1 MARTG
6 DGIRLRAFGLKA
18 AVAVCALTSLTMVPY
33 AILGLWNRL
42 FGGWTSVFYCYAG
55 STQFIDTYAPGFL
68 IGAFRWMPA
77 PIGILKHEG
86 TRGIVVA
93 SPVTEQ
99 HFLDPANA
107 DAFRKLQRRI
117 RRIAR
122 LIGAKR
128 ISLTGILP
136 STIVDD
142 GILKLPDTR
151 PIVRRAVCAA
161 VQRIVHERFAG
172 DWPPILLIGGA
183 GHIGVP
189 IAASLRQGGATVHVI
204 DPREPDPDIPRH
216 LHGTRCLIL
225 DCSRK
230 GVIETYANQMWPGMV
245 LLNEVFPRPS
255 RHVVDLLSEKG
266 VECWHLSGLAGSV
279 VPPLPH
285 GYENAVPCC
294 AAHGASGTPD
304 VVLMPLNSLARAQQ
318 TRRFMI

>member
-1 MARTG
+1 MERIG
-6 DGIRLRAFGLKA
+6 DGNRLRAFGLKA
-18 AVAVCALTSLTMVPY
+18 VVTVCALTSLTMVPY

-68 IGAFRWMPA
+68 VRAFRWMPA

-93 SPVTEQ
+93 SPATEQ

-122 LIGAKR
+122 LTGAKR
-128 ISLTGILP
+128 VSLTGILP
-136 STIVDD
+136 STVADH

-151 PIVRRAVCAA
+151 PIVQRAVCAA
-161 VQRIVHERFAG
+161 VHRIVQERFDG
-172 DWPPILLIGGA
+172 GWPPILLIGGA
-183 GHIGVP
+183 GHIGTP
-189 IAASLRQGGATVHVI
+189 IAASLREGGATVHVI
-204 DPREPDPDIPRH
+204 DPRKPDSDFPLH
-216 LHGTRCLIL
+216 LQGTPCLIL

-230 GVIETYANQMWPGMV
+230 GVIESYADRMWPGMV

-255 RHVVDLLSEKG
+255 RRVVERLSGKG
-266 VECWHLSGLAGSV
+266 VECWHLSGLAGSI

-294 AAHGASGTPD
+294 AAHDASDTPE
-304 VVLMPLNSLARAQQ
+304 VVLVPLN
-318 TRRFMI
+318 